1 MGPVASIKK
10 FHLAS
15 CRGGGCECL
24 WCVDYRPLGLHGPRR
39 RVRFR
44 TRKEAERFVSE
55 TAHQAARGEY
65 VAPAQIPRFGELAE
79 DWFSSKADRRAG
91 HRANLRASLD
101 QHLLPAFGNTRLD
114 QIRVESIERFRDR
127 LRAAGYAPVTIN
139 AFLQDLGAVFKLAV
153 RRGVCLVNPVERL
166 ERAFVG
172 ARELEL
178 GLGDG
183 ERPAEGRVSAAELLT
198 PAELGRLVAAAAP
211 GVYRMLLALAAATG
225 LRSGELLALQWSDL
239 ELPQEGAGRVQ
250 VRRTLSWA
258 RVKGEEAAV
267 RPRFYPPK
275 TQAGRRAVP
284 LPAPL
289 VGALQEW
296 RLRCPRGELELV
308 FPTADGG
315 LMRRSNALRYGLWP
329 ALKRAGL
336 RRVTMH
342 SLRHSFASALLMSGR
357 PITEVQ
363 HLLGHSSPAV
373 TLKVYAHFLPSD
385 ENLGTEALTQAILGP
400 RDGQG
405 GAGVEKWALSGHS
418 GAEANG
424 ANRVST

>member
-1 MGPVASIKK
+1 MASIKK
-10 FHLAS
+10 FHVAS

-44 TRKEAERFVSE
+44 TRKEAERFASA

-79 DWFSSKADRRAG
+79 DFSSKADRRAG

-101 QHLLPAFGNTRLD
+101 QHLLPAFGRTRLD
-114 QIRVESIERFRDR
+114 QIRVESIERFRDQ
-127 LRAAGYAPVTIN
+127 LRAEGYAPVTIN

-172 ARELEL
+172 AREIEL
-178 GLGDG
+178 RRDNG
-183 ERPAEGRVSAAELLT
+183 ERPEEGRVTAAELLT
-198 PAELGRLVAAAAP
+198 PAELRRLVAAAAP
-211 GVYRMLLALAAATG
+211 GMYRMLLALAAASG

-239 ELPQEGAGRVQ
+239 QLPPAGAGRAQ
-250 VRRTLSWA
+250 VRRTLS
-258 RVKGEEAAV
+258 
-267 RPRFYPPK
+267 
-275 TQAGRRAVP
+275 
-284 LPAPL
+284 
-289 VGALQEW
+289 
-296 RLRCPRGELELV
+296 
-308 FPTADGG
+308 
-315 LMRRSNALRYGLWP
+315 
-329 ALKRAGL
+329 
-336 RRVTMH
+336 
-342 SLRHSFASALLMSGR
+342 

-385 ENLGTEALTQAILGP
+385 QSLGTEALTQAILGLV

-405 GAGVEKWALSGHS
+405 GAAVEKWALSGHS
-418 GAEANG
+418 GAESDAPNG
-424 ANRVST
+424 VSA